1 MRLTSAFPED
11 YRSAGRPPVHLER
24 VIAVGC
30 AFLTVSAL
38 AAISLDPTE
47 PTRLR
52 GVTCTALLL
61 YALYSLV
68 VLVYVHRSGGRLTPL
83 PGRVLHGLDIAWSR
97 R

>member
-1 MRLTSAFPED
+1 MRLTFAFSEE
-11 YRSAGRPPVHLER
+11 YRSAGRPRVHLER
-24 VIAVGC
+24 VLAVER

-38 AAISLDPTE
+38 AAIPLDPTE

-52 GVTCTALLL
+52 GVTCTARLL
-61 YALYSLV
+61 YAFYGLI
-68 VLVYVHRSGGRLTPL
+68 VLVCVHRSGRLTPL

>member
-24 VIAVGC
+24 VLAVER

-61 YALYSLV
+61 YALYRLAM
-68 VLVYVHRSGGRLTPL
+68 LVYLHRSGRLTPL